1 MISYVSPLYPQR
13 EREERISEMAIK
25 DLAANVDDSSL
36 PLINSAT
43 TTGDRTSAIQTLG
56 NIIVSIVGTG
66 VLGLPYAFRVAGW
79 FAGSLG
85 VIIVGFATYYC
96 MLLLIQCRDKLESEE
111 GQEESKTYGDLGYKC
126 MGTKGRYLTEF
137 LIFTAQCGGSVAY
150 LVFIGRNMSS
160 IFASYGFSMLSFI
173 LFLVPIEV
181 ALSWITSLSAL
192 SPFSIFADICNIIAM
207 CFVVKENVEMVIEGD
222 FSFGDR
228 TAISSTIGGLPFAG
242 GVAVFCF
249 EGFAMT
255 LALENSMKDREAF
268 PKLLAKVLAGITFV
282 YVLFGFCGY
291 MAYGDETKDIITLNL
306 PKNWSAI
313 AVQIGLCVGLTFT
326 FPIMV
331 HPLNEIIEQ
340 KLKRVDWLQKH
351 QYSNETGSVSKYV
364 IFTTRTLLV
373 VGLAAIASL
382 VPGFGTFASLV
393 GSTLC
398 ALISFVLPASYHL
411 TLLGPSLSIWN
422 KSVDVFI
429 VICGLLFAVYGTY
442 NTIVGV

>member
-1 MISYVSPLYPQR
+1 
-13 EREERISEMAIK
+13 MAIK
-25 DLAANVDDSSL
+25 NVAANDDASL
-36 PLINSAT
+36 PLITSPSAT
-43 TTGDRTSAIQTLG
+43 AGDRTSAIQTLG

-85 VIIVGFATYYC
+85 VVIVGFATYYC

-111 GQEESKTYGDLGYKC
+111 GQEDSKTYGDLGFKC
-126 MGTKGRYLTEF
+126 MGTNGRYLTEF

-150 LVFIGRNMSS
+150 LVFIGRNLSS
-160 IFASYGFSMLSFI
+160 IFSSYGLNMVSFI
-173 LFLVPIEV
+173 LILVPIEV

-207 CFVVKENVEMVIEGD
+207 CFVVKENVEMVVGGD

-228 TAISSTIGGLPFAG
+228 TAIASTVGGLPFAG

-255 LALENSMKDREAF
+255 LALEGSMREREAF
-268 PKLLAKVLAGITFV
+268 PKLLGKVLAGITFV

-291 MAYGDETKDIITLNL
+291 MAYGDDTKDIITLNL
-306 PKNWSAI
+306 PNNWSAI

-340 KLKRVDWLQKH
+340 KLKRIECLQKH
-351 QYSNETGSVSKYV
+351 HHQQQYSNETSSVSRYV
-364 IFTTRTLLV
+364 IFTTRMLLV

-393 GSTLC
+393 GSTVC

-411 TLLGPSLSIWN
+411 TLLGPSLNLWN

-442 NTIVGV
+442 NTVAGL

>member
-1 MISYVSPLYPQR
+1 M
-13 EREERISEMAIK
+13 
-25 DLAANVDDSSL
+25 AANNDASL
-36 PLINSAT
+36 PLIKSPPSES
-43 TTGDRTSAIQTLG
+43 TGDRTSALQTLG

-111 GQEESKTYGDLGYKC
+111 GAEESKTYGDLGFKC
-126 MGTKGRYLTEF
+126 MGTKGRYMTEF

-150 LVFIGRNMSS
+150 LVFIGRNLSS
-160 IFASYGFSMLSFI
+160 IFSSYGLSMVSFI
-173 LFLVPIEV
+173 LMLVPIEV
-181 ALSWITSLSAL
+181 GLSWITSLSAL
-192 SPFSIFADICNIIAM
+192 SPFSIFADICNIVAM

-222 FSFGDR
+222 FSFSDR
-228 TAISSTIGGLPFAG
+228 TAVSSTIGGLPFAG

-255 LALENSMKDREAF
+255 LALEGSMRDREAF
-268 PKLLAKVLAGITFV
+268 PKLLAKVLAGITCV

-291 MAYGDETKDIITLNL
+291 MAYGDDTKDIITLNL

-313 AVQIGLCVGLTFT
+313 AVQIGLCVGLAFT

-340 KLKRVDWLQKH
+340 KLKRVDWLQKPQHH
-351 QYSNETGSVSKYV
+351 QYRNETGSVSKYV
-364 IFTTRTLLV
+364 IFITRTLLV

-411 TLLGPSLSIWN
+411 TLLGPTLTLWH

-429 VICGLLFAVYGTY
+429 VICGLVFAVYGTY

>member
-1 MISYVSPLYPQR
+1 
-13 EREERISEMAIK
+13 MAIN
-25 DLAANVDDSSL
+25 DVAANDDASI
-36 PLINSAT
+36 PLINSPSSR
-43 TTGDRTSAIQTLG
+43 DRTSAIQTLG

-85 VIIVGFATYYC
+85 VIIIGFATYYC

-111 GQEESKTYGDLGYKC
+111 GQEDSKTYGDLGFKC

-150 LVFIGRNMSS
+150 LVFIGRNLSS
-160 IFASYGFSMLSFI
+160 IFSSYGLTMVSFI
-173 LFLVPIEV
+173 LILVPIEV

-207 CFVVKENVEMVIEGD
+207 FFVVKENVEMVVGGD
-222 FSFGDR
+222 FSFSDR
-228 TAISSTIGGLPFAG
+228 IAIASTVG
-242 GVAVFCF
+242 
-249 EGFAMT
+249 GFAMT
-255 LALENSMKDREAF
+255 LALEGSMREREAF
-268 PKLLAKVLAGITFV
+268 PKLLGKVLAGITFV

-306 PKNWSAI
+306 PNNWSAI
-313 AVQIGLCVGLTFT
+313 AVQDSQ
-326 FPIMV
+326 
-331 HPLNEIIEQ
+331 E
-340 KLKRVDWLQKH
+340 
-351 QYSNETGSVSKYV
+351 S
-364 IFTTRTLLV
+364 
-373 VGLAAIASL
+373 
-382 VPGFGTFASLV
+382 
-393 GSTLC
+393 LC

-411 TLLGPSLSIWN
+411 TLLGPSLNLWN

-442 NTIVGV
+442 NTVAGL

>member
-1 MISYVSPLYPQR
+1 
-13 EREERISEMAIK
+13 MAIK
-25 DLAANVDDSSL
+25 DLTAANGDPSL
-36 PLINSAT
+36 PLIKST
-43 TTGDRTSAIQTLG
+43 TGGDRTSALQTLG

-66 VLGLPYAFRVAGW
+66 VLGLPYAFRIAGW
-79 FAGSLG
+79 FAGSIG
-85 VIIVGFATYYC
+85 VTIVGFATYYC

-111 GQEESKTYGDLGYKC
+111 GGEEEESKTYGDLGFKC

-150 LVFIGRNMSS
+150 LVFIGRNLSS
-160 IFASYGFSMLSFI
+160 IFTSYGLSMVSFI
-173 LFLVPIEV
+173 LILVPVEV
-181 ALSWITSLSAL
+181 GLSWITSLSAL

-207 CFVVKENVEMVIEGD
+207 CFVVKENVEMVVEGD
-222 FSFGDR
+222 FSFSDR

-255 LALENSMKDREAF
+255 LALESSMKDREAF

-291 MAYGDETKDIITLNL
+291 MAYGDQTKDIITLNL
-306 PKNWSAI
+306 PNNWSAI

-340 KLKRVDWLQKH
+340 KLKRIDCLQRKH
-351 QYSNETGSVSKYV
+351 HHGYSNETGSVSKYA
-364 IFTTRTLLV
+364 IFMTRTLLV

-411 TLLGPSLSIWN
+411 TLLGPSLNVWD

-442 NTIVGV
+442 NTVVGV

>member
-1 MISYVSPLYPQR
+1 
-13 EREERISEMAIK
+13 
-25 DLAANVDDSSL
+25 
-36 PLINSAT
+36 
-43 TTGDRTSAIQTLG
+43 
-56 NIIVSIVGTG
+56 
-66 VLGLPYAFRVAGW
+66 
-79 FAGSLG
+79 
-85 VIIVGFATYYC
+85 
-96 MLLLIQCRDKLESEE
+96 
-111 GQEESKTYGDLGYKC
+111 
-126 MGTKGRYLTEF
+126 
-137 LIFTAQCGGSVAY
+137 
-150 LVFIGRNMSS
+150 
-160 IFASYGFSMLSFI
+160 
-173 LFLVPIEV
+173 
-181 ALSWITSLSAL
+181 
-192 SPFSIFADICNIIAM
+192 M
-207 CFVVKENVEMVIEGD
+207 CFETSRSVTEQP
-222 FSFGDR
+222 
-228 TAISSTIGGLPFAG
+228 LPFAG

-255 LALENSMKDREAF
+255 LALEGSMRERQAF
-268 PKLLAKVLAGITFV
+268 PKLLAKVLVGITFV

-313 AVQIGLCVGLTFT
+313 AIGLCVGLKFT

-340 KLKRVDWLQKH
+340 KLKRNEWLQKH

-382 VPGFGTFASLV
+382 VQGFGTFASLV

-411 TLLGPSLSIWN
+411 TLLGPSLNLWS

-429 VICGLLFAVYGTY
+429 VTCGLLFAVYGTY
-442 NTIVGV
+442 NTICRSVKCKVILSKNEHSGNRKLLRRKRECTAVFT

>member
-1 MISYVSPLYPQR
+1 
-13 EREERISEMAIK
+13 MAIK
-25 DLAANVDDSSL
+25 DVAANDDASL
-36 PLINSAT
+36 PLMNSPSAAA
-43 TTGDRTSAIQTLG
+43 GDRTSAIQTLG

-111 GQEESKTYGDLGYKC
+111 GQEDSKTYGDLGFKC

-160 IFASYGFSMLSFI
+160 IFSSYGLNMVSFI
-173 LFLVPIEV
+173 LILVPIEV

-207 CFVVKENVEMVIEGD
+207 CFVVKENVEMVVGGD
-222 FSFGDR
+222 FSFSDR
-228 TAISSTIGGLPFAG
+228 TAIASTVGGLPFAG

-255 LALENSMKDREAF
+255 LALEGSMREREAF
-268 PKLLAKVLAGITFV
+268 PKLLGKVLAGITFV
-282 YVLFGFCGY
+282 YMLFGFCGY

-306 PKNWSAI
+306 PNNWSAI

-340 KLKRVDWLQKH
+340 KLKRIKCLQKHHHH
-351 QYSNETGSVSKYV
+351 QYSNETGSVSRYV

-393 GSTLC
+393 GSTVC

-411 TLLGPSLSIWN
+411 TLLGPSLTLWN

-442 NTIVGV
+442 NTVAGL

>member
-1 MISYVSPLYPQR
+1 
-13 EREERISEMAIK
+13 MAIK
-25 DLAANVDDSSL
+25 DLTAANGDPSL
-36 PLINSAT
+36 PLINSPPSET
-43 TTGDRTSAIQTLG
+43 TGGDRTSALQTLG

-66 VLGLPYAFRVAGW
+66 VLGLPYAFRIAGW

-111 GQEESKTYGDLGYKC
+111 GEEESKTYGDLGFKC

-150 LVFIGRNMSS
+150 LVFIGRNLSS
-160 IFASYGFSMLSFI
+160 IFTSYGLSMVSFI
-173 LFLVPIEV
+173 LVLVPIEV
-181 ALSWITSLSAL
+181 GLSWITSLSAL

-207 CFVVKENVEMVIEGD
+207 CFVVKENVEMVVEGD
-222 FSFGDR
+222 FSFSDR

-255 LALENSMKDREAF
+255 LALESSMKDREAF

-291 MAYGDETKDIITLNL
+291 MAYGDQTKDIITLNL
-306 PKNWSAI
+306 PNNWSAI

-340 KLKRVDWLQKH
+340 KLKRIDCLQRKH
-351 QYSNETGSVSKYV
+351 HHGYSNETGSVSKYA
-364 IFTTRTLLV
+364 IFVTRTLLV

-411 TLLGPSLSIWN
+411 TLLGPSLNVWG

>member
-1 MISYVSPLYPQR
+1 
-13 EREERISEMAIK
+13 MAIK
-25 DLAANVDDSSL
+25 DLTATTGDSSL
-36 PLINSAT
+36 PLIKSPPSET
-43 TTGDRTSAIQTLG
+43 TGGDRTSALQTLG

-66 VLGLPYAFRVAGW
+66 VLGLPYAFRIAGW
-79 FAGSLG
+79 LAGSLG

-111 GQEESKTYGDLGYKC
+111 GEEESKTYGDLGFKC

-150 LVFIGRNMSS
+150 LVFIGRNLSS
-160 IFASYGFSMLSFI
+160 IFSSYGLSMVSFI
-173 LFLVPIEV
+173 LILVPIEV
-181 ALSWITSLSAL
+181 GLSWITSLSAL

-222 FSFGDR
+222 FSFSDR
-228 TAISSTIGGLPFAG
+228 TAISSTIGSLPFAG

-255 LALENSMKDREAF
+255 LALESSIREREAF
-268 PKLLAKVLAGITFV
+268 PKLLAKCLPGLRLSMCCSGFVLIWH
-282 YVLFGFCGY
+282 
-291 MAYGDETKDIITLNL
+291 YGDQTKNIITLNL
-306 PKNWSAI
+306 PNNWSAI

-340 KLKRVDWLQKH
+340 KLKRIDWLQKH
-351 QYSNETGSVSKYV
+351 HNGYSNETGSVSKFA

-411 TLLGPSLSIWN
+411 TLLGPSLNVWN
-422 KSVDVFI
+422 KSIDVFI
-429 VICGLLFAVYGTY
+429 VICGLIFAVYGTY

>member
-1 MISYVSPLYPQR
+1 
-13 EREERISEMAIK
+13 MAIK
-25 DLAANVDDSSL
+25 DLVATNGDASL
-36 PLINSAT
+36 PLIKPPPSE
-43 TTGDRTSAIQTLG
+43 TTGDRTSALQTLG

-66 VLGLPYAFRVAGW
+66 VLGLPYAFRIAGW

-111 GQEESKTYGDLGYKC
+111 GKEESKTYGDLGFKC
-126 MGTKGRYLTEF
+126 MGTKGR
-137 LIFTAQCGGSVAY
+137 
-150 LVFIGRNMSS
+150 NMSS
-160 IFASYGFSMLSFI
+160 IFKSYGLSMVSFI
-173 LFLVPIEV
+173 LILVPIEV
-181 ALSWITSLSAL
+181 GLSWITSLSAL
-192 SPFSIFADICNIIAM
+192 SPFSIFADVCNIIAM

-222 FSFGDR
+222 FSFSDR

-255 LALENSMKDREAF
+255 LALEGSMKDREAF

-291 MAYGDETKDIITLNL
+291 MAYGDQTKDIITLNL
-306 PKNWSAI
+306 PNNWSAI

-340 KLKRVDWLQKH
+340 KLKRMDWFQKH
-351 QYSNETGSVSKYV
+351 RHECSNEAGSVSKYV
-364 IFTTRTLLV
+364 IFMTRTLLV

-411 TLLGPSLSIWN
+411 MLLGPSLNVWN

>member
-1 MISYVSPLYPQR
+1 
-13 EREERISEMAIK
+13 MAIK
-25 DLAANVDDSSL
+25 DVAADDDIDASL
-36 PLINSAT
+36 PLLNSPSS
-43 TTGDRTSAIQTLG
+43 GDRTSAIQTLG

-85 VIIVGFATYYC
+85 VIIIGFATYYS

-111 GQEESKTYGDLGYKC
+111 GQEDSKTYGDLGFKC

-150 LVFIGRNMSS
+150 LVFIGRNLSS
-160 IFASYGFSMLSFI
+160 IFSSYGLTMVSFI
-173 LFLVPIEV
+173 LILVPIEV

-207 CFVVKENVEMVIEGD
+207 CFVVKENVEMVVGGD
-222 FSFGDR
+222 FSFSDR
-228 TAISSTIGGLPFAG
+228 TAIASTVGGLPFAG

-255 LALENSMKDREAF
+255 LALEGSMRERESF
-268 PKLLAKVLAGITFV
+268 PKLLGKVLAGITFV

-306 PKNWSAI
+306 PNNWSAI

-340 KLKRVDWLQKH
+340 KLKRIECLQKH
-351 QYSNETGSVSKYV
+351 RRHHHHHETSSVSKYV
-364 IFTTRTLLV
+364 IFTTRMLLV
-373 VGLAAIASL
+373 VGLAGIASL

-393 GSTLC
+393 GSTVC

-411 TLLGPSLSIWN
+411 TLLGPSLNLWN

-442 NTIVGV
+442 NTVAGL

>member
-1 MISYVSPLYPQR
+1 
-13 EREERISEMAIK
+13 MAIK
-25 DLAANVDDSSL
+25 DHHLASHGDASSL
-36 PLINSAT
+36 PLIKSPRSGET
-43 TTGDRTSAIQTLG
+43 GGGDRTSAIQTLG

-66 VLGLPYAFRVAGW
+66 VLGLPYAFRIAGW

-85 VIIVGFATYYC
+85 VVIVGFATYYC
-96 MLLLIQCRDKLESEE
+96 MLLLIQCRDKLEAEE
-111 GQEESKTYGDLGYKC
+111 GQEESKTYGDLGFKC

-160 IFASYGFSMLSFI
+160 IFASYGLSMVSFI
-173 LFLVPIEV
+173 LILVPIEV

-207 CFVVKENVEMVIEGD
+207 CFVVKENVEMVIGGD

-228 TAISSTIGGLPFAG
+228 TAVSSSIGGLPFAG

-340 KLKRVDWLQKH
+340 KLKRIDWLQKH
-351 QYSNETGSVSKYV
+351 HHHEYSNETGSVSKYV

-411 TLLGPSLSIWN
+411 TLLGPSLSLWN

>member
-1 MISYVSPLYPQR
+1 
-13 EREERISEMAIK
+13 MAIK
-25 DLAANVDDSSL
+25 DLTATTGDSSL
-36 PLINSAT
+36 PLIKSPPSE
-43 TTGDRTSAIQTLG
+43 TTGGDKTSALQTLG

-66 VLGLPYAFRVAGW
+66 VLGLPYAFRIAGW
-79 FAGSLG
+79 LAGSLG

-111 GQEESKTYGDLGYKC
+111 GEEESKTYGDLGFKC

-150 LVFIGRNMSS
+150 LVFIGRNLSS
-160 IFASYGFSMLSFI
+160 IFSSYGLSMVSFI
-173 LFLVPIEV
+173 LILVPVEV
-181 ALSWITSLSAL
+181 GLSWITSLSAL

-222 FSFGDR
+222 FSFSDR

-255 LALENSMKDREAF
+255 LALESSMREREAF

-291 MAYGDETKDIITLNL
+291 MAYGDQTKDIITLNL
-306 PKNWSAI
+306 PNNWSAI

-340 KLKRVDWLQKH
+340 KLKRIDWLQKH
-351 QYSNETGSVSKYV
+351 HNGYSNETGSVSKFA

-411 TLLGPSLSIWN
+411 TLLGPSLNVWN
-422 KSVDVFI
+422 KSIDVFI
-429 VICGLLFAVYGTY
+429 VICGLIFAVYGTY

>member
-1 MISYVSPLYPQR
+1 
-13 EREERISEMAIK
+13 MAIK
-25 DLAANVDDSSL
+25 DLTAANGDPSL
-36 PLINSAT
+36 PLIKAPPSET
-43 TTGDRTSAIQTLG
+43 TGGDRTSALQTLG

-66 VLGLPYAFRVAGW
+66 VLGLPYAFRIAGW

-96 MLLLIQCRDKLESEE
+96 MLLLIQCRDKLESEGE
-111 GQEESKTYGDLGYKC
+111 EESKTYGDLGFKC

-150 LVFIGRNMSS
+150 LVFIGRNLSS
-160 IFASYGFSMLSFI
+160 IFTSYGLSMVSFI
-173 LFLVPIEV
+173 LILVPIEV
-181 ALSWITSLSAL
+181 GLSWITSLSAL

-207 CFVVKENVEMVIEGD
+207 SFVVKENVEMVIDGD
-222 FSFGDR
+222 FSFSDR

-255 LALENSMKDREAF
+255 LALENSMRDREAF

-291 MAYGDETKDIITLNL
+291 MAYGDQTKDIITLNL
-306 PKNWSAI
+306 PNNWSAI

-340 KLKRVDWLQKH
+340 KLKRIDCLQKH
-351 QYSNETGSVSKYV
+351 HQGYSSETGSVSKCA
-364 IFTTRTLLV
+364 IFVTRTLLV

-411 TLLGPSLSIWN
+411 TLLGPSLNVWN

-429 VICGLLFAVYGTY
+429 VICGLIFAVYGTY